1 MEIAIPFAQ
10 VEAINPNIK
19 RRDSDKALNV
29 YLKCIVVCFAS
40 CRRLDSKISLVLY
53 TNKPIEAHFRHIL
66 YKFNVD
72 IRIVP
77 FTFNPPDIF
86 GDRFRGCF
94 FLFDALKHIQTST
107 LFLDPDIVAIND
119 MAQIER
125 ICGENLGV
133 FKLDSLQNTMINGI
147 DLRTANTIYREY
159 RKLKKEKEPL
169 GKTSHL
175 GGEILFVPST
185 RINSL
190 NSNISQIWKWNI
202 TRALNGKEFLTT
214 EEHILNQLI
223 QTGES
228 SSLNSFIS
236 RIWTTRKFTKH
247 QGHDV
252 DLDSLSF
259 WHLPAEKSRG
269 FMKMYA
275 NLERRKFQFGVS
287 DEAFKNETRKIMNID
302 NRLNRILSFFYSL
315 TTLGKKI
322 FDRKIGPRSPD

>member
-19 RRDSDKALNV
+19 RKDSDNALKV

-40 CRRLDSKISLVLY
+40 CRRLDSKLSLVLY
-53 TNKPIEAHFRHIL
+53 TNKPIETYFHQIL
-66 YKFNVD
+66 NKLKVD

-77 FTFNPPDIF
+77 FTFDPPDIF

-125 ICGENLGV
+125 YCGGNLGI
-133 FKLDSLQNTMINGI
+133 FKLDSSQNTMINGI
-147 DLRTANTIYREY
+147 DLKTANRINREY
-159 RKLKKEKEPL
+159 RKLQKEKEPL
-169 GKTSHL
+169 EKTSHL
-175 GGEILFVPST
+175 GGEILFVPSM

-202 TRALNGKEFLTT
+202 TRAINGKEFLTT

-223 QTGES
+223 ETRES
-228 SSLNSFIS
+228 TSLNSFIS
-236 RIWTTRKFTKH
+236 RIWTTRKFTKQ
-247 QGHDV
+247 QGNDV

-269 FMKMYA
+269 FMTMYA
-275 NLERRKFQFGVS
+275 NLERCKFQFEAS
-287 DEAFKNETRKIMNID
+287 DKAFKNETRKIMNID
-302 NRLNRILSFFYSL
+302 NRLNRTLSFLYSL
-315 TTLGKKI
+315 KTLGQKM
-322 FDRKIGPRSPD
+322 FVRKLGPKSPD